1 VIHPLLWDAR
11 RAGGQALPY
20 PFDRWLAAQIQR
32 SIEAASV
39 RVVLWDGQSLYRH
52 QAAPIG
58 DLVLHDRRTL
68 LGLAVDPEYYFG
80 EAYQSGRLSV
90 RGPLEQVVESLSR
103 LPAKTPGWLQS
114 VMTRLALPNS
124 MGGARRNVHAHYDLG
139 NDFYKLWLDSEMLY
153 TCAYFDRPEVSL
165 EQAQRRKLDVICQKL
180 GLRPGETVV
189 EAGCGWGA
197 LALHMA
203 RRYGVRVKAFNI
215 SAEQLAHAR
224 ERAAREG
231 LADRVDFIDDDYRN
245 VTGVCDAFVSIG
257 MLEHVGT
264 RHFGSLA
271 AVLRRVVKRDGGRG
285 LLHFI
290 GRDTPRPLNA
300 WIRRR
305 IFPGAYP
312 PTIAE
317 VATQVLAP
325 ANLSVID
332 IENLRLHYERTLAH
346 WSERFAANRDRV
358 EARYGSEFTRAWE
371 LYLAGS
377 QAAFAS
383 GWMQLFQI
391 VFAPHESA
399 PPWWR
404 RPGLPPEAVDDSL

>member
-1 VIHPLLWDAR
+1 MDASWAPTPANDTTVWR
-11 RAGGQALPY
+11 TEPT
-20 PFDRWLAAQIQR
+20 PECVLARIA
-32 SIEAASV
+32 EV
-39 RVVLWDGQSLYRH
+39 DVH
-52 QAAPIG
+52 
-58 DLVLHDRRTL
+58 T
-68 LGLAVDPEYYFG
+68 LAVAADADTRTPRDES
-80 EAYQSGRLSV
+80 A
-90 RGPLEQVVESLSR
+90 LEVV
-103 LPAKTPGWLQS
+103 
-114 VMTRLALPNS
+114 
-124 MGGARRNVHAHYDLG
+124 
-139 NDFYKLWLDSEMLY
+139 
-153 TCAYFDRPEVSL
+153 
-165 EQAQRRKLDVICQKL
+165 

-197 LALHMA
+197 LARYMA
-203 RRYGVRVKAFNI
+203 RHYGVRVKAFNI
-215 SAEQLAHAR
+215 SAEQLAYAR
-224 ERAAREG
+224 ERAVRDG
-231 LADRVDFIDDDYRN
+231 LADRIEFIDDDYRN

-257 MLEHVGT
+257 MLEHVGA

-271 AVLRRVVKRDGGRG
+271 SVLRRVVKRDGGRG

-312 PTIAE
+312 PTLAE

-346 WSERFAANRDRV
+346 WSDRFAVNQDRIQ
-358 EARYGSEFTRAWE
+358 AQYGSEFTRAWQ

-377 QAAFAS
+377 QAAVAS

-391 VFAPHESA
+391 VFAPQGSA
-399 PPWWR
+399 PPWWT
-404 RPGLPPEAVDDSL
+404 RPGFRPPEASDDPL